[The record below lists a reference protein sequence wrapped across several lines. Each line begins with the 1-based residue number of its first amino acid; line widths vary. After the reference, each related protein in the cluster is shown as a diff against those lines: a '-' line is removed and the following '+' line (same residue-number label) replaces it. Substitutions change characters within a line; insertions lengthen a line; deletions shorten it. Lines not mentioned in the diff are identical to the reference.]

1 MLNLYTNTLEE
12 CEKLRCIIVGGEV
25 INKDSAILLLNKLK
39 NANIANA
46 YGMVETTAVCC
57 LQYGRD
63 LKILTL
69 LEHLYRGWSWNKE
82 YGWWWE
88 RWNLDK
94 DKSFYERILSGINIL
109 MNGYDTG
116 DRGYKNREGLL
127 FVTGRDSMSINKGG
141 IKN

>member
-1 MLNLYTNTLEE
+1 MVPTMMNKLVNLYTNTLEE

-63 LKILTL
+63 LK
-69 LEHLYRGWSWNKE
+69 N
-82 YGWWWE
+82 
-88 RWNLDK
+88 
-94 DKSFYERILSGINIL
+94 INSVGTSL
-109 MNGYDTG
+109 P
-116 DRGYKNREGLL
+116 GLKL
-127 FVTGRDSMSINKGG
+127 K
-141 IKN
+141 